1 MILAASMNP
10 ELLRDLEDSI
20 SRLRRGDLNALTE
33 VMTRYQHRMYRFLLR
48 LTQDP
53 GAAEDLFQQT
63 WLRVIEKIR
72 KYDAR
77 RGFEPWVFSV
87 ARNLAIDYLRQRR
100 PYSLDVEDEFGS
112 APIDRLPATEQ
123 NPLERFLEYERGAV
137 LAAAIGELP
146 LIHREILTLRFEE
159 ELKLEQIAE
168 IIGVPLST
176 VKSRLLRALNSLRE
190 RLKTQ

>member
-1 MILAASMNP
+1 MRAGVSSRGYSRSPAIWPSTICVNVGLTASM
-10 ELLRDLEDSI
+10 S
-20 SRLRRGDLNALTE
+20 
-33 VMTRYQHRMYRFLLR
+33 
-48 LTQDP
+48 
-53 GAAEDLFQQT
+53 
-63 WLRVIEKIR
+63 
-72 KYDAR
+72 
-77 RGFEPWVFSV
+77 
-87 ARNLAIDYLRQRR
+87 
-100 PYSLDVEDEFGS
+100 
-112 APIDRLPATEQ
+112 TEQ